1 MVDMG
6 CKTRMFSFAQNT
18 CTCMHTR
25 YATEAV
31 SVYMYTLQLCLELF
45 KQKNNWQETMCFESK
60 FQTTKS
66 SYTAHR
72 HCIVSD
78 YLDEYTSI

>member
-1 MVDMG
+1 MG